1 MMVVAPTVK
10 AALGQALSAMPMV
23 PLTST
28 GLGGSGGG
36 GGDGGAGGG
45 VGPGGEGVGPGAGG
59 GIASC
64 TTEKVSP
71 AIVARPER
79 SLLVLAA
86 AISVTVPL
94 ALPLAPPVTVSHD
107 ALLDVVQLQPVSVS
121 TDTVM
126 DPPAY
131 PIRWSRGLIA
141 YRHGAASCF
150 SSTRTLSTDSTA
162 ERGDGT
168 TFAATE

>member
-1 MMVVAPTVK
+1 MTVADATRNATSGHTPSTK
-10 AALGQALSAMPMV
+10 TTV
-23 PLTST
+23 PLMST
-28 GLGGSGGG
+28 GLGGDGG

-45 VGPGGEGVGPGAGG
+45 VGSGGGGVGPGDGG

-64 TTEKVSP
+64 TTERVSP

-107 ALLDVVQLQPVSVS
+107 ALLEVVQLQPVSVS

-126 DPPAY
+126 DPPAC
-131 PIRWSRGLIA
+131 P
-141 YRHGAASCF
+141 
-150 SSTRTLSTDSTA
+150 TL
-162 ERGDGT
+162 
-168 TFAATE
+168 